1 MVKVKPSATALV
13 SWKVKFVVKLLMFM
27 GVVKKTLPASVPP
40 PFVNSSWLETRAAEP
55 LNCKPVEVAKPEP
68 KLMFGA
74 LALIVNV
81 AVTAGL
87 SLRPGED
94 AMAVIVVVEVT
105 EIGTVNFVELCVGVV
120 PLVV

>member
-1 MVKVKPSATALV
+1 M
-13 SWKVKFVVKLLMFM
+13 
-27 GVVKKTLPASVPP
+27 
-40 PFVNSSWLETRAAEP
+40 P
-55 LNCKPVEVAKPEP
+55 LNCKPVEVAKPEA

-105 EIGTVNFVELCVGVV
+105 EIAAVYLVELCVGVV